1 MKRLVFILL
10 IMLSQS
16 ITNECISQCLSCP
29 EPVDP
34 DSIIRI
40 YAKLPFHSE
49 PDSIWVTV
57 KDSLLLYQGDMIVGT
72 ISQLKDTTQNSE
84 RGVYCDN
91 CALWT
96 NSTIP
101 YVIGSGFSTAMLGQI
116 NFAIDYLNKSTNLCV
131 IPKTNQTNYVKF
143 VPSNG
148 CNSWVGMIGG
158 EQIINLD
165 DIGDNFGCWY
175 GSIAHEIIHAAGFW
189 HEQSRE
195 DRDNFIDIFWNNI
208 IPSTSSNFD
217 KHVTDGQ
224 DIGNYD
230 YASIMHYDA
239 YAFSI
244 NGQPTIKR
252 KNGAT
257 DLIGNRN
264 YISGTDIEAINLLYD
279 SKCSLCFDR
288 KLKISP
294 QSMVHSNIGH
304 WEIDGALLFQDNT
317 AFSTNGSSRAEF
329 DSGAFID
336 IKPTATNSAP
346 FEAVAG
352 SVVEMSIEG
361 CPGNVPTWYSFQ
373 SLNFPNRYIRH
384 FNYYTQIDKI
394 EDVLSSNPADANFK
408 MVNGFDSNCT
418 DCVAFESK
426 NFPNYFLVV
435 EGGAG
440 SKVKIVANNSISNF
454 AQKATFR
461 LRSGFAS
468 ANGISIE
475 SWFAQGNYINHN
487 NFIIYIG
494 AYQNDRAY
502 RENATFRLTTGL

>member
-1 MKRLVFILL
+1 MNRLIIFSIIL
-10 IMLSQS
+10 LSQS
-16 ITNECISQCLSCP
+16 INNVCISQCLNCP
-29 EPVDP
+29 QLIAP
-34 DSIIRI
+34 DSIVRI

-49 PDSIWVTV
+49 PDSIWVSV

-72 ISQLKDTTQNSE
+72 ISELNDTTQNSE

-96 NSTIP
+96 NSTMP
-101 YVIGSGFSTAMLGQI
+101 YIIGSGFSTAMLGQI
-116 NFAIDYLNKSTNLCV
+116 NFAIDYLNKTTNLCL
-131 IPKTNQTNYVKF
+131 IPRTNQSNYVKF
-143 VPSNG
+143 NPSNG
-148 CNSWVGMIGG
+148 CNSWVGMQGG

-165 DIGDNFGCWY
+165 DIGDNFGCFY
-175 GSIAHEIIHAAGFW
+175 DAVAHEVIHAAGFW
-189 HEQSRE
+189 HEQGRE
-195 DRDNFIDIFWNNI
+195 DRDNFVDIFWSNI
-208 IPSTSSNFD
+208 DPAFQFAFD
-217 KHVTDGQ
+217 KHVSDGQ

-230 YASIMHYDA
+230 YVSIMHYGA
-239 YAFSI
+239 FAFSI
-244 NGQPTIKR
+244 NGQPTIKK

-257 DLIGNRN
+257 DVGSN
-264 YISGTDIEAINLLYD
+264 YISGTDIDAINILYD
-279 SKCSLCFDR
+279 SKCGLCLDR

-304 WEIDGALLFQDNT
+304 WEINGALLFQDNT
-317 AFSTNGSSRAEF
+317 AFSTNSSSRAEF
-329 DSGAFID
+329 DSGAFVD
-336 IKPTATNSAP
+336 INPTATNSAP

-384 FNYYTQIDKI
+384 FNYFAQIDKI
-394 EDVLSSNPADANFK
+394 EDILSTFPADANFK

-426 NFPNYFLVV
+426 NFPNYFLAV

-440 SKVKIVANNSISNF
+440 SQVKVVANNSVSSF

-475 SWFAQGNYINHN
+475 SWFAPGNFINHN

-494 AYQNDRAY
+494 AYQDNRIY
-502 RENATFRLTTGL
+502 RESATFRLTTGL